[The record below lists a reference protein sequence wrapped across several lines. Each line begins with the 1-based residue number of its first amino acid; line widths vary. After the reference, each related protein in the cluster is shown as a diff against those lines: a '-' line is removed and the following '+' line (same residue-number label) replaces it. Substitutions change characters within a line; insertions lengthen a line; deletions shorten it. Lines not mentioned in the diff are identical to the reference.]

1 MSANRFKVGDKVAVR
16 YRDLDFSLPPTPAVV
31 VAANDGYVLIDERPG
46 TFDQRTGNG
55 KHPPVSRLYI
65 TPWSDGND
73 VTVDTRIA
81 ASHLER
87 AARHARE
94 RLDGNES
101 EDVLAAVRSAIAMVE
116 ALQPNQR
123 RR

>member
-1 MSANRFKVGDKVAVR
+1 MTTRFKVGDKVAVR
-16 YRDLDFSLPPTPAVV
+16 YRHLDFTQQPMPAVV
-31 VAANDGYVLIDERPG
+31 MAANDDYVLIDAVPG
-46 TFDQRTGNG
+46 AFDMRSGNG
-55 KHPPVSRLYI
+55 NHPPVSRLYI

-81 ASHLER
+81 ASDLER
-87 AARHARE
+87 AARQARE

-123 RR
+123 KR

>member
-1 MSANRFKVGDKVAVR
+1 MATHRFKVGDKVAVR
-16 YRDLDFSLPPTPAVV
+16 YRDTGLMQQPVPAVV
-31 VAANDGYVLIDERPG
+31 VAANHEYFLVDAMLDSFE
-46 TFDQRTGNG
+46 QHTGNG
-55 KHPPVSRLYI
+55 THPPVSRLYI

-81 ASHLER
+81 TSDLER
-87 AARHARE
+87 AARQARD

-101 EDVLAAVRSAIAMVE
+101 EGVLAAVRSAIAMVE